1 MISVIIPA
9 FNEERVIEST
19 LKSLPSDVEKIV
31 VCNACTDNTAEIAR
45 KYGKVVEL
53 SEKGVSKARNRG
65 VEEASFD
72 KIIFLDADI
81 KVDENVISMIL
92 ESNANI
98 GTTKVKSN
106 SDYKIDR
113 TIMWLK
119 SNIHR
124 FGFNT
129 GLIFCTKEMYE
140 RIGGFDESKVIHEDG
155 KFLRAGKKKGRFDV
169 LDCYVF
175 NDMRR
180 FRQKGYL
187 RIVWFWVRETL
198 FSSGKDYDA
207 VR

>member
-1 MISVIIPA
+1 
-9 FNEERVIEST
+9 

-31 VCNACTDNTAEIAR
+31 VCNACTDNTAEIAE
-45 KYGKVVEL
+45 KYGLVLKTDK
-53 SEKGVSKARNRG
+53 KGVSHARNLG
-65 VEEASFD
+65 AKAAKYD
-72 KIIFLDADI
+72 KLIFLDADI
-81 KVDENVISMIL
+81 KVDENVVSKVL

-98 GTTKVKSN
+98 GTTKVKSGSN
-106 SDYKIDR
+106 HKIDR
-113 TIMWLK
+113 VVMGLK
-119 SNIHR
+119 SKMHR

-155 KFLRAGKKKGRFDV
+155 KFLRYGKKKGRFDV

-187 RIVWFWVRETL
+187 GIVWFWVKETL